1 MQVFKKIN
9 ALLLCLLICGCS
21 FLQQSHSQAFWGQH
35 FGSSYGTPAESGV
48 SSTDYSHVDL
58 GNQNSFRVAM
68 LLPLSGNDSGV
79 GESMKNAAMMA
90 VGDINNNNLVVQF
103 YDTKGTGSGARVA
116 FENAL
121 NAKSDLILGPLKA
134 EEVVAIS
141 NEALSKNVPVVSFS
155 TSPNV
160 LQEGVYSIGL
170 LSDDQIKRI
179 VRYSSDQG
187 RRRLAAVLPDNQ
199 SGINMFKSLLKAG
212 QKYGVEITKVGFYSP
227 TAMDFGGLVTSMI
240 ASRSGGD
247 VGFDA
252 LLVPE
257 FGNRLKAITSMFSYY
272 DVSAPDVLFMGTSV
286 WVNTGLSKETE
297 LYGAV
302 YPVMPLSRIED
313 FNQKYSELF
322 GSRPHS
328 FGIYA
333 YDAVTMASILSH
345 GNRDDL
351 NEEITRNEGFSGMSG
366 AFRILPNGLNEH
378 GLDVVKITAE
388 GPQLLEAAMQ
398 QFYGSVNA
406 YGYMPEN
413 NGYVTMPQIYG
424 KDAETVRAAINT
436 MQ

>member
-1 MQVFKKIN
+1 
-9 ALLLCLLICGCS
+9 
-21 FLQQSHSQAFWGQH
+21 
-35 FGSSYGTPAESGV
+35 
-48 SSTDYSHVDL
+48 
-58 GNQNSFRVAM
+58 
-68 LLPLSGNDSGV
+68 
-79 GESMKNAAMMA
+79 MKNAAMMA

-103 YDTKGTGSGARVA
+103 YDTKGTGSGARIA
-116 FENAL
+116 LENAL

-134 EEVVAIS
+134 EEVLAIS
-141 NEALSKNVPVVSFS
+141 NEALSKDVPVVSFS
-155 TSPNV
+155 TSPSV
-160 LQEGVYSIGL
+160 LQEGIYSIGL
-170 LSDDQIKRI
+170 LNDDQIKRI
-179 VRYSSDQG
+179 VRYSADQG

-199 SGINMFKSLLKAG
+199 VGINMFKSLLKAA

-227 TAMDFGGLVTSMI
+227 TTMDFGGLVTSMI
-240 ASRSGGD
+240 ASRSGDD

-272 DVSAPDVLFMGTSV
+272 DVSAPNVLFMGTSV
-286 WVNTGLSKETE
+286 WANTGLSKETE

-313 FNQKYSELF
+313 FNQKYSDLF
-322 GSRPHS
+322 GNRPHS
-328 FGIYA
+328 LGIYA

-345 GNRDDL
+345 GSRNDL

-366 AFRILPNGLNEH
+366 TFRILPNGLNEH
-378 GLDVVKITAE
+378 GLDVVKITAG

-398 QFYGSVNA
+398 QFYNTA
-406 YGYMPEN
+406 NQYNYMPEN

-424 KDAETVRAAINT
+424 KDAETVRTMLNT